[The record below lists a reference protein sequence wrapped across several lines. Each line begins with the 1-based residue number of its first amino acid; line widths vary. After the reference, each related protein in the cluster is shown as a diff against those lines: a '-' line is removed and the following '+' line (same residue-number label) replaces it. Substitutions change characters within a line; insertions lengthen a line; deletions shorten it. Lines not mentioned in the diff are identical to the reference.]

1 MKSLASKLAILL
13 FAALGCVAIAVAASP
28 EQSIASGNI
37 DQLIRALSGKN
48 DAASLNLLSR
58 AYYAIE
64 HFDESVAAGEKA
76 VALGQGNATYHWW
89 LGREYGEKA
98 AAAN

>member
-1 MKSLASKLAILL
+1 MSSSARSPASK
-13 FAALGCVAIAVAASP
+13 
-28 EQSIASGNI
+28 
-37 DQLIRALSGKN
+37 

-64 HFDESVAAGEKA
+64 HWDDAVTNGEKA
-76 VALGQGNATYHWW
+76 VSLSSGNATYHWW

-98 AAAN
+98 ASVNPLSAASLARKTKS